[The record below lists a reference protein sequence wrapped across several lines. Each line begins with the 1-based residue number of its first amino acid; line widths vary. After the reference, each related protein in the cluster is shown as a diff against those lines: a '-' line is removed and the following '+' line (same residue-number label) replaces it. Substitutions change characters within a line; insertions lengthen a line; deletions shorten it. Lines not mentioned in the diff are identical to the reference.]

1 MAGHRLCGSHL
12 PPLARTV
19 GAAWFLGFFTHRQDQ
34 HGIAGLSL
42 GFLFLT
48 ALALCIPSRASAQE
62 SAYFVTYTQVLEGPG
77 NLEVSIKSAAAAPAN
92 GNRFLSG
99 TLELEYG
106 ATRWWTTEF
115 YLSGQTTHND
125 STIFNGFRWENRF
138 RPFLKNHFINPVFY
152 VEYENLNR
160 ADRSLLEVTGHE
172 TIADLIIPNGNQ
184 RPQLERSLETKL
196 ILGSNFH
203 GWNFS
208 ENFIAE
214 KDLNEPEPW
223 EFGYGLGVSH
233 RLGSAGT
240 GKSCVFCRKNFR
252 AGAELYGGLSTIN
265 DFGWKGTSQYL
276 GPILSF
282 RIPHG
287 PLLMFSPNFALNE
300 NSAGVIYRFKI
311 SYEFEHFL
319 GRAHKVAP

>member
-1 MAGHRLCGSHL
+1 MAGHRLTSFSLRSSAGTAEAVASAAGFPSHRHSRHGMIL
-12 PPLARTV
+12 FVELLLLA
-19 GAAWFLGFFTHRQDQ
+19 GFTMW
-34 HGIAGLSL
+34 
-42 GFLFLT
+42 
-48 ALALCIPSRASAQE
+48 IPSRAGAQE
-62 SAYFVTYTQVLEGPG
+62 SAYFVTYTHVLEQPG
-77 NLEVSIKSAAAAPAN
+77 NLEVEFRGTTASPKN
-92 GNRFLSG
+92 GNAFFSG

-115 YLSGQTTHND
+115 YLSGQSTRND

-138 RPFLKNHFINPVFY
+138 RPFLKDHFINPVFY

-160 ADRSLLEVTGHE
+160 ADRSLLEVTGHD
-172 TIADLIIPNGNQ
+172 TISDLIVPNVVQ
-184 RPQLERSLETKL
+184 RPQLERSIETKL
-196 ILGSNFH
+196 ILGSNIH

-208 ENFIAE
+208 ENFISE

-223 EFGYGLGVSH
+223 EFGYALGISH
-233 RLGSAGT
+233 RLGT
-240 GKSCVFCRKNFR
+240 GGGSCVFCRKNFR
-252 AGAELYGGLSTIN
+252 VGAELYGGLSTLD

-287 PLLMFSPNFALNE
+287 PMLMFSPNFGLNA
-300 NSAGVIYRFKI
+300 NSVGAVYRFKV

-319 GRAHKVAP
+319 RRSHGTNQ